1 MVRASG
7 AANIEYG
14 CDVRDVVVD
23 SSLAD
28 DPDAHCV
35 TVTAVKNGVE
45 QVYKGKYALV
55 SDSFNPFPFLSDE
68 IPR

>member
-1 MVRASG
+1 MRASG
-7 AANIEYG
+7 SANIEYG

-35 TVTAVKNGVE
+35 TVTAVKDGVE
-45 QVYKGKYALV
+45 KVYKGKYALV
-55 SDSFNPFPFLSDE
+55 SNSFNISLFLSNQM
-68 IPR
+68 PR